1 VLPLLPILFAAIE
14 GEDLPDLVDR
24 MKRRDP
30 KALEEIYNR
39 FGKLVFSVILRIV
52 RDTGTAEDLTQ
63 EAFLR
68 VWNRVQAFDVERGRF
83 CPWILAVA
91 RNRAID
97 YLRSVEGRASH
108 SSVEVNASDQP
119 GLYVSMEDDILNS
132 DRGRRLKDAFDRLN
146 PNQRSVIELA
156 YFEGLTQTEMALKLN
171 QPLGTVK
178 TWTRSA
184 LRVLR
189 DAIGAETAI

>member
-1 VLPLLPILFAAIE
+1 MLPILPILFAAIE
-14 GEDLPDLVDR
+14 GEDLPDIIDR
-24 MKRRDP
+24 MKRRDT

-52 RDTGTAEDLTQ
+52 RDTAVAEDLTQ

-68 VWNRVQAFDVERGRF
+68 AWNRVQAFDVERGRF
-83 CPWILAVA
+83 APWILAVA

-97 YLRSVEGRASH
+97 YLRSVEGRAAQM
-108 SSVEVNASDQP
+108 SVGMDASDQP

-132 DRGRRLKDAFDRLN
+132 DRGRRLKEAFNRLN

-156 YFEGLTQTEMALKLN
+156 YFEGLSQTEMAAKLN

-189 DAIGAETAI
+189 EAIGAETAI

>member
-14 GEDLPDLVDR
+14 GEDLPDLIDR
-24 MKRRDP
+24 LKRRDA

-52 RDTGTAEDLTQ
+52 RDTATAEDLTQ

-68 VWNRVQAFDVERGRF
+68 AWNRVQAFDVERGKF
-83 CPWILAVA
+83 GPWLLAVA

-97 YLRSVEGRASH
+97 YLRSVEGRVSQ
-108 SSVEVNASDQP
+108 SMVDVNASDHP
-119 GLYVSMEDDILNS
+119 GLYVSIDDDILNS
-132 DRGRRLKDAFDRLN
+132 ERGRRLKEAMETLN

-156 YFEGLTQTEMALKLN
+156 YFEGLTQSEMAVKLN

-184 LRVLR
+184 LRILR
-189 DAIGAETAI
+189 EAIGAETSL

>member
-14 GEDLPDLVDR
+14 GEDIVELIDR
-24 MKRRDP
+24 LKRRDT
-30 KALEEIYNR
+30 KALEEVYQR

-52 RDTGTAEDLTQ
+52 RDSGVAEDLTQ

-68 VWNRVQAFDVERGRF
+68 VWNRVQAFDAERGKF
-83 CPWILAVA
+83 GPWILAVA

-97 YLRSVEGRASH
+97 YLRSVEGRTSQV
-108 SSVEVNASDQP
+108 SVEATTSDQP

-132 DRGRRLKDAFDRLN
+132 DRGRRLKEACDRLN

-156 YFEGLTQTEMALKLN
+156 YFEGLTQTEMAAKLN
-171 QPLGTVK
+171 QPLGTIK

-189 DAIGAETAI
+189 EAIGAETAI

>member
-1 VLPLLPILFAAIE
+1 MFPLLPILFAVLD
-14 GEDLPDLVDR
+14 GGDLQELVAR
-24 MKRRDP
+24 MKRRDT

-39 FGKLVFSVILRIV
+39 YGKLVFSVILRIV
-52 RDTGTAEDLTQ
+52 RDTGLAEDLTQ

-68 VWNRVQAFDVERGRF
+68 AWNRVQAFDEERGKF
-83 CPWILAVA
+83 GPWLIAVA

-97 YLRSVEGRASH
+97 YVRSVQGRTRHLTLEGGT
-108 SSVEVNASDQP
+108 SDQP
-119 GLYVSMEDDILNS
+119 GLFVSMEDDILNS
-132 DRGRRLKDAFDRLN
+132 DRGRRLREAFDQLN

-156 YFEGLTQTEMALKLN
+156 YFEGLTQTEMAVKLN

-184 LRVLR
+184 LQILR
-189 DAIGAETAI
+189 DAIGAGTAI